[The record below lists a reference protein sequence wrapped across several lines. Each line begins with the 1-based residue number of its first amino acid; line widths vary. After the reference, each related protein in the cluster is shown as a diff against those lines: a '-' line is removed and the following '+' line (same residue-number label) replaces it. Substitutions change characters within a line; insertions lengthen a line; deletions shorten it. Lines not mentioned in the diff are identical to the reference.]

1 LGEGLGIRILGSLG
15 ISQDTS
21 RQLIRFILVGLF
33 AALVYV
39 AIMALVVDGFGGG
52 VLLAA
57 FLAFV
62 IGTAVSFLGNAV
74 WSFGASPTAGR
85 ASWFFTINTIGLC
98 LNMLIAWFLQ
108 RLGSHYLL
116 ISLVVLIVV
125 PMFNFV
131 GRTSPDHVRPILTAS
146 DVRPAG

>member
-1 LGEGLGIRILGSLG
+1 VIRLFRWGEELGIRILGSLG
-15 ISQDTS
+15 ISQVTS
-21 RQLIRFILVGLF
+21 RQLIRFVLVGLF

-62 IGTAVSFLGNAV
+62 IGTTVSFLGNAV
-74 WSFGASPTAGR
+74 WSFDASPTAGR
-85 ASWFFTINTIGLC
+85 ALWFFTINTVGLC
-98 LNMLIAWFLQ
+98 LNMLIAWFLH
-108 RLGSHYLL
+108 RLGIHYLL
-116 ISLVVLIVV
+116 ISLVVLIIV

-131 GRTSPDHVRPILTAS
+131 GHRLITFSRS
-146 DVRPAG
+146 